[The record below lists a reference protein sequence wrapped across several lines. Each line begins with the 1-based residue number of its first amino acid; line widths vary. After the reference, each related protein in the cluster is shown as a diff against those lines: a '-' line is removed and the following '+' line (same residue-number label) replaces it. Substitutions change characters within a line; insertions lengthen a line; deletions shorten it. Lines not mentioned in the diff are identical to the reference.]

1 MSESESRQKDLKI
14 KNIKMILPNNLHKIK
29 TNIDIIINKD
39 EEIIRK
45 YIERI
50 IYTSK
55 IPNDISI
62 QLDKVFTESR
72 QNIL

>member
-1 MSESESRQKDLKI
+1 MSESIEKIVKI
-14 KNIKMILPNNLHKIK
+14 KNIKMNLPNNLDIMK

-39 EEIIRK
+39 EEIIKK

-55 IPNDISI
+55 IPHDVSL
-62 QLDKVFTESR
+62 QLDKVFTDVR

>member
-1 MSESESRQKDLKI
+1 MSESRQT
-14 KNIKMILPNNLHKIK
+14 NIKLKKINMILPNNLNKITK
-29 TNIDIIINKD
+29 HIDIIMNKD

-62 QLDKVFTESR
+62 QLDKVFTDAR
-72 QNIL
+72 TNIL

>member
-1 MSESESRQKDLKI
+1 MSESIEKIVKI
-14 KNIKMILPNNLHKIK
+14 KNIKMNLPNNLDIMK
-29 TNIDIIINKD
+29 TNIDIIMNKD
-39 EEIIRK
+39 EEIIKK

-55 IPNDISI
+55 IPHDVSS
-62 QLDKVFTESR
+62 QLDKVFTDVR